1 MMEEER
7 LLKFLKTNTA
17 YGIELAIDQYG
28 ASVKTI
34 CQSILSGYSTQDIEE
49 AVSDTFVGLWK
60 SRDKIIVQ
68 NGAGIK
74 GYLYGIARKSALNKK
89 RTLARKGITKQLE
102 EIGDITSEENVEETA
117 VSNAEYQTLYELIDD
132 MKSPDREI
140 FIYRYYDQ
148 WTIREIAQRINLTEK
163 AVENRLVRGRKYLR
177 KQLAYQGMETT

>member
-1 MMEEER
+1 MIDEER
-7 LLKFLKTNTA
+7 LLKLIKTNTA

-34 CQSILSGYSTQDIEE
+34 CQSILSGYSMQDI
-49 AVSDTFVGLWK
+49 
-60 SRDKIIVQ
+60 
-68 NGAGIK
+68 
-74 GYLYGIARKSALNKK
+74 
-89 RTLARKGITKQLE
+89 
-102 EIGDITSEENVEETA
+102 EETA

-148 WTIREIAQRINLTEK
+148 WTIREIAQRMDLTEK